1 MSDYVDV
8 ILVIPLQVVEQANRV
23 ATVFDPDTGGEHTF
37 GGCLLS
43 PDGAAP
49 ATHSMASTIMKP
61 EYMAILSD
69 PEQAFAALAQ
79 LAQEY
84 GRAAPIE
91 ADVQDFCNN
100 VSIGEPEG
108 LLRIVE
114 KEPAA

>member
-1 MSDYVDV
+1 
-8 ILVIPLQVVEQANRV
+8 
-23 ATVFDPDTGGEHTF
+23 
-37 GGCLLS
+37 
-43 PDGAAP
+43 
-49 ATHSMASTIMKP
+49 
-61 EYMAILSD
+61 MAILSD

-108 LLRIVE
+108 LVRVE
-114 KEPAA
+114 QDPAA